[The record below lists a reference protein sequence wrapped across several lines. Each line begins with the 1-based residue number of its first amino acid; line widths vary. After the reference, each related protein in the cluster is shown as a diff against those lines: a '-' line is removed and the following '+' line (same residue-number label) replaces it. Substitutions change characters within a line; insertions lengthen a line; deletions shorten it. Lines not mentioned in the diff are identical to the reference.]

1 MPPRHRWPYL
11 CIPPAMVA
19 HTFPDL
25 EKMARLQ
32 PLSGEA
38 ASMKSKS
45 REWES
50 RTLMRQGTLAA
61 GLTSGHPSPV
71 VVRSEW

>member
-1 MPPRHRWPYL
+1 
-11 CIPPAMVA
+11 
-19 HTFPDL
+19 
-25 EKMARLQ
+25 MARLQ